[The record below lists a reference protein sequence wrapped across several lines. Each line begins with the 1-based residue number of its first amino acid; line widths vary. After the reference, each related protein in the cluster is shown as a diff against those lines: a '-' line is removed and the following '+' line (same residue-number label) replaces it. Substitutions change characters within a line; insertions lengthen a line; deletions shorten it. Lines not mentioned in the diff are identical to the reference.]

1 MDELQAAAKAAAKA
15 GPAARKVTTTADSA
29 DALLTSLVEFI
40 DVAQLRVLD
49 IFRKFDTDNSGELD
63 RKEFISAVQTPSP
76 LGMPE
81 TRNCSWGPI
90 NILDYRIP
98 MENIPWARVTLM
110 GVGFARA
117 GADDGLRDAGPGH
130 RRR

>member
-1 MDELQAAAKAAAKA
+1 LQVVDELQAAAKAAAKA

-81 TRNCSWGPI
+81 TRNCSWSPI
-90 NILDYRIP
+90 NILDYKS
-98 MENIPWARVTLM
+98 L
-110 GVGFARA
+110 
-117 GADDGLRDAGPGH
+117 
-130 RRR
+130 